1 MSCQAMKSITIS
13 NPSKNLKGVITLPAS
28 KSISNRLL
36 MIRTLSG
43 IDFPIHNLSVAEDT
57 RLLLRLLEEIHIHK
71 DDQIPELDT
80 DNAGTVMR
88 FLTAYLSNR
97 PGRWVLTGSDRM
109 KQRLLAVLAEALT
122 TLGASIDYLARI
134 GYPPLLIKG
143 RPLTGKE
150 VTIDAGISSQYSTAL
165 MLIAPCLPSGLILHH
180 KGAIASSPYLNMTS
194 RLMASFGIRV
204 RHAKHKITI
213 GKGVYQPSDYTV
225 EADWSSAAFWYE
237 AAVFATEVDLQLN
250 GLSPDSLQGD
260 AVLPSVF
267 RHFGICTEYNTKGIR
282 LTKDREKPKGFYF
295 NFNDYPDIAPAV
307 VTTCAAQGTRS
318 RFEGLRS
325 LRVKETDRL
334 NALKNELDRLI
345 TGITISGNSDP
356 LPIMEFGPCKPHFQP
371 EMTFETYGDHRMAM
385 TFAPLALLIEK
396 VRIVDPEVVVKSY
409 PGFWKDMTEVGF
421 VIH

>member
-1 MSCQAMKSITIS
+1 MKSILVTS
-13 NPSKNLKGVITLPAS
+13 PSKSLKGTITLPSS

-36 MIRTLSG
+36 MIKTLSG
-43 IDFPIHNLSVAEDT
+43 IDFPLHNLSVAEDT
-57 RLLLRLLEEIHIHK
+57 RLLQRLLEKIHTRQS
-71 DDQIPELDT
+71 DQVPELDT

-109 KQRLLAVLAEALT
+109 KQRPLAVLVEALN
-122 TLGASIDYLARI
+122 TLGASIDYLAKI

-143 RPLTGKE
+143 KPLTGKE

-165 MLIAPCLPSGLILHH
+165 MLIAPYLPSGLILHH
-180 KGAIASSPYLNMTS
+180 KGAVVSSPYLNMTS

-204 RHAKHKITI
+204 RHARQKITV
-213 GKGVYQPSDYTV
+213 GKGLYHPSDYTV

-250 GLSPDSLQGD
+250 GLFPDSLQGD

-267 RHFGICTEYNTKGIR
+267 QHFGICTEYNTNGIH
-282 LTKDREKPKGFYF
+282 LTKIRERPKGFYF
-295 NFNDYPDIAPAV
+295 NFNDYPDIAPSV
-307 VTTCAAQGTRS
+307 ITTCAVQGTRS

-325 LRVKETDRL
+325 LRIKETNRL
-334 NALKNELDRLI
+334 TALKNELDRLI
-345 TGITISGNSDP
+345 TGITISGNTDP

-385 TFAPLALLIEK
+385 TFAPLALLTEK

-421 VIH
+421 VIQ